1 MRPDEWIKEFERKS
15 RRKFDS
21 KFERIFV
28 LEVLGRVPNLDFRSL
43 EGQLSFKDSDGN
55 QRYCDFAVKEG
66 KEVRIAL
73 EVDGYDKK
81 GRGSGMTHDEF
92 VDWQRR
98 EAALVSQG
106 WYVLR
111 FANRDLFNRPD
122 QCAEHVSL
130 LLARE
135 RRKAGHLDDLRR
147 SQKILEENVS
157 HAHEATVELKRLQTA
172 LASEQDKESRK
183 PEGNSKD
190 NAERIR
196 NLERQV
202 KAAETEIKEKT
213 RLEGELAA
221 IKAQLSMAEQTQPLN
236 EAELV
241 RLDEL
246 NEAQKHIEILKEDA
260 STMKTTIWAFT
271 ALIGVIILALI
282 FRTPGTP
289 GTTTSP
295 PIVEPV
301 PLTQNQ
307 PGPAVPIYKP
317 APQSVSLGSSCNNPL
332 NWQQASDY
340 IGKQVALSGPVI
352 AVRYG
357 SSVNGK
363 PTWIT
368 LGTPYPDRSRLELI
382 IWGSN
387 IDKFPSDL
395 KRRLEGRTV
404 CAYGKVSTYRDTLQ
418 IELKQS
424 GQLVSR

>member
-1 MRPDEWIKEFERKS
+1 MRPDEWIREFERKS

-21 KFERIFV
+21 KFERTFV
-28 LEVLGRVPNLDFRSL
+28 LEVLGRIPNLDFRSL

-73 EVDGYDKK
+73 EIDGYDKK
-81 GRGSGMTHDEF
+81 NRGSGMTHDEF

-122 QCAEHVSL
+122 QCAEHISL

-135 RRKAGHLDDLRR
+135 RRKAGHLDDLRQ
-147 SQKILEENVS
+147 SQKLLEQSLSRANESAAKLNW
-157 HAHEATVELKRLQTA
+157 LQST
-172 LASEQDKESRK
+172 LASEQHKESQKR
-183 PEGNSKD
+183 EGRSKE
-190 NAERIR
+190 NVERIR

-202 KAAETEIKEKT
+202 AAAENEIKEKGK
-213 RLEGELAA
+213 LEGGLAA

-236 EAELV
+236 ETELS

-246 NEAQKHIEILKEDA
+246 NEAQKYIEILKEDA

-282 FRTPGTP
+282 LRTPGP
-289 GTTTSP
+289 TTSP
-295 PIVEPV
+295 PIVEPA

-307 PGPAVPIYKP
+307 PGPAVPIYKL

-332 NWQQASDY
+332 NWQQASDN
-340 IGKQVALSGPVI
+340 IGKQVAVFGPVI
-352 AVRYG
+352 SVKYG
-357 SSVNGK
+357 GSVNGQ

-368 LGTPYPDRSRLELI
+368 LGAPYPDRNRLELI

-387 IDKFPSDL
+387 INEFPSDL
-395 KRRLEGRTV
+395 KRRLEGRGV
-404 CAYGKVSTYRDTLQ
+404 CAYGKVSTYRDALQ
-418 IELKQS
+418 IELKKS